1 MGIGHDMR
9 ILGGEQA
16 TGQRG
21 SGLWAVVNFVRWI
34 FYIAP
39 KGVRDCAGGE
49 KYIGLINIWAI
60 LMGMIHAMWGRRR

>member
-1 MGIGHDMR
+1 MEIGHDMW

-21 SGLWAVVNFVRWI
+21 SGLWSVVFFFRWI
-34 FYIAP
+34 FCIAS
-39 KGVRDCAGGE
+39 KGARGCAGGE
-49 KYIGLINIWAI
+49 KYGLINIWAI